1 MWLAAQGDV
10 CCGGPSFAGERDTD
24 HKKCSRRA
32 LEKEESKQVLL
43 LRRAIIN
50 VSAKLERTSKVL
62 HFEAAFLACA
72 PQLSSVYTKQ
82 FKGNDE

>member
-24 HKKCSRRA
+24 HKECSHA

-43 LRRAIIN
+43 LRRAIN
-50 VSAKLERTSKVL
+50 VSAKLSASARFSNLK
-62 HFEAAFLACA
+62 HPF
-72 PQLSSVYTKQ
+72 
-82 FKGNDE
+82 